1 MISLSSCSRQIS
13 ALLLTT
19 TIPTLSEPNIQDLST
34 QERTMVS
41 SDQLML
47 FERKISPDNAS
58 LRVAIVPQGDLYT
71 ISVLGGQRL
80 GKESLRKL
88 VHKDRY
94 SFVINGTFF
103 EGDYTLGDVV
113 GVRAQDPNKPLS
125 IAFSAKR
132 PWMTQRIAQRFAF
145 AIDLDGNATIVR
157 RNSIKDP
164 SSGQPLKSAQL
175 KTFYQSFLGGLTAV
189 DLRNPNVMR
198 SIIQNDDARF
208 IHDFNTVNGRLNHT
222 SAYDGLEGRAS
233 LARSAIGIIAHNG
246 KTSVVLMSV
255 GQGTRRDRGTSII
268 GLTHE
273 FVRIARDL
281 KAQPLQLAF
290 LDGASSTFSASP
302 SMLALS
308 GGQPTTALAV
318 KPVETLANTGL
329 YAKR

>member
-1 MISLSSCSRQIS
+1 MNLLSSARQAS
-13 ALLLTT
+13 ALFLAA
-19 TIPTLSEPNIQDLST
+19 TLPGTSGFGVQDRAAI
-34 QERTMVS
+34 ERTLIS
-41 SDQLML
+41 SDQMTLL
-47 FERKISPDNAS
+47 ERHITPDNAS
-58 LRVAIVPQGDLYT
+58 LRVAVVPQGDGYT
-71 ISVLGGQRL
+71 INVLAGQRL

-88 VHKDRY
+88 VHKDKY

-113 GVRAQDPNKPLS
+113 GVRTQDPDKP
-125 IAFSAKR
+125 IAMAFCAKR

-145 AIDLDGNATIVR
+145 AIDLNGNATIVR
-157 RNSIKDP
+157 RNLILDP
-164 SSGQPLKSAQL
+164 QSGKVLKSGEL
-175 KTFYQSFLGGLTAV
+175 KTQFRCFLGGLTAV

-198 SIIQNDDARF
+198 SILQNDDTRF
-208 IHDFNTVNGRLNHT
+208 IHDFNLVNGRLNHT

-233 LARSAIGIIAHNG
+233 LARSAIGIIAQEG
-246 KTSVVLMSV
+246 KTSIVLMSV
-255 GQGTRRDRGTSII
+255 GQGTQRDRGTSLV

-302 SMLALS
+302 AKLALS

-318 KPVETLANTGL
+318 KQVETLTYSSL
-329 YAKR
+329 LAKR